1 MAPRLL
7 LPPCCFSR
15 FLRRRRRRASER
27 DTGFENAAR
36 HPRDVP
42 PPTRGLHPGN
52 VKDRV
57 IKMMKSML
65 LLLISL
71 GVVSGR
77 RTQLLKGL
85 PATST
90 VEENTAA
97 GVSVYNFNVTV
108 SPLSSEG
115 VAKLPTIVNSNPLT
129 EAFDIEAKGDLEY
142 RVVTTGNPVLDYET
156 MPKRFDLQIF
166 VEDTTG
172 RTDLN
177 ILTVQVTDKNE
188 RPVFRGNMAI
198 QTVTIYVLE
207 GTPPECI
214 YQVDAADPENAELK
228 YSLLPASVPFLV
240 LESGAIFST
249 KEFDYE
255 KDPHCYFLNIT
266 VTDPDG
272 LNSTKT
278 VNINIINI
286 NDERPYFTTRQRI
299 YRIPEEQSPGTIVAN
314 ITAKDPD
321 DEDSPSR
328 LFYSIQSSEGYFSIN
343 PSTGVLQVTGRIDR
357 DALPLWLHPNV
368 SVIVRVED
376 SPSSGHTSELE
387 ITIIIDDINDN
398 PPECNP
404 STFRKEANE
413 NTTAGTFLLDLRNYC
428 KDIDVDPSN
437 NRFNFTGLSG
447 FGSNN
452 FALESAVSGRLV
464 MTESID
470 LENPA
475 NLGIEVYSLT
485 VRVQDTA
492 RPNYSNIIYIYIR
505 IKPVNEFFPVFSN
518 LSYEFNVLEITRV
531 GSSIGRVNARDKDW
545 PPSVITYSI
554 VAGGGTRDY
563 RNIFW
568 ISPTKGDVKIL
579 ARLDYETT
587 QKHILTV
594 QASDQEKTAT
604 ASVTVSVLEVN
615 DEEPVCSPNF
625 YSFQIPVSLAV
636 GTNVNGFRIECQDRD
651 SDPRSFRY
659 FINEGN
665 VNNHFT
671 FSPSAGSNVSRLI
684 LASRFDYDSG
694 LDTNWIYRLRVYI
707 TDDNLLSARD
717 KTTHLIKTGTVTL
730 SIRVIPNPTTVIA
743 TTPGFTVV
751 TKRENLY
758 SESAWYVPFVITL
771 GGLLLLGLLGY
782 LGFLLMTWVRTRCPL
797 AGKADSASLTNAPEK
812 KKPKKEVVVTMTKLN
827 TVFDGE
833 ARDPVTGKMY
843 EFNTRSGAR
852 RWKKSNEPLQLAPAM
867 QVTSSA
873 TNHSGQGTDRAEA
886 PSKKEPSEKR
896 KELTAETK
904 PGAKPLA
911 GQSQTPGQDGQRL
924 QKQKEDAE
932 DRGLSSPAPPRHILT
947 SPPKMNTALPLSQ
960 P

>member
-1 MAPRLL
+1 
-7 LPPCCFSR
+7 
-15 FLRRRRRRASER
+15 
-27 DTGFENAAR
+27 
-36 HPRDVP
+36 
-42 PPTRGLHPGN
+42 
-52 VKDRV
+52 
-57 IKMMKSML
+57 
-65 LLLISL
+65 
-71 GVVSGR
+71 GR
-77 RTQLLKGL
+77 RTLLLKGL

-90 VEENTAA
+90 VEENAAA
-97 GVSVYNFNVTV
+97 GVSVYTFNVTV

-115 VAKLPTIVNSNPLT
+115 VAILPTIVNSNPLT
-129 EAFDIEAKGDLEY
+129 EAFEIKSKGDLEY

-156 MPKRFDLQIF
+156 MPKSFDLQIF

-172 RTDLN
+172 RTDLKV
-177 ILTVQVTDKNE
+177 LTVQVTDKNE

-198 QTVTIYVLE
+198 QTVMIYVLE

-228 YSLLPASVPFLV
+228 YSLFPESVPFLV
-240 LESGAIFST
+240 LKSGAIFST
-249 KEFDYE
+249 KKFDYE
-255 KDPHCYFLNIT
+255 KDQHCYFLNIT

-278 VNINIINI
+278 LNINIINI
-286 NDERPYFTTRQRI
+286 NDEIPYFTTKQRI
-299 YRIPEEQSPGTIVAN
+299 YRIPEEQSLGTVVAN
-314 ITAKDPD
+314 MTAKDPD
-321 DEDSPSR
+321 DDDSPSR
-328 LFYSIQSSEGYFSIN
+328 LFYSIQASDRYFSIN
-343 PSTGVLQVTGRIDR
+343 PLTGVLQVTGRIDR
-357 DALPLWLHPNV
+357 DALPLRLHPNI

-376 SPSSGHTSELE
+376 SPGGNHASEME

-413 NTTAGTFLLDLRNYC
+413 NMTAGTFLLGLRNYC

-452 FALESAVSGRLV
+452 FALESTLSGRLV
-464 MTESID
+464 MTESTD

-475 NLGIEVYSLT
+475 HPGVEVYSLT
-485 VRVQDTA
+485 VMVQDIA
-492 RPNYSNIIYIYIR
+492 YIIYIYIR

-518 LSYEFNVLEITRV
+518 LSYEFNVPEITKV

-563 RNIFW
+563 TNIFW

-594 QASDQEKTAT
+594 QASDQEKIAT
-604 ASVTVSVLEVN
+604 ASVTVNVLEVN

-636 GTNVNGFRIECQDRD
+636 GTNINGFRIECQDRD

-671 FSPSAGSNVSRLI
+671 FSPSAGSNTSRLI
-684 LASRFDYDSG
+684 LASRFNYESG
-694 LDTNWIYRLRVYI
+694 LDTNWIYRLHVYI

-717 KTTHLIKTGTVTL
+717 KATHLIKTGTVTL
-730 SIRVIPNPTTVIA
+730 SIRVIPNPTIVIP

-771 GGLLLLGLLGY
+771 GSLLLLGLLGY
-782 LGFLLMTWVRTRCPL
+782 LGFLLATWVRTSCAL
-797 AGKADSASLTNAPEK
+797 AVKADGAPLIHFTFCLSSQ
-812 KKPKKEVVVTMTKLN
+812 TMTKLN

-852 RWKKSNEPLQLAPAM
+852 RWKKSGEPLQPAPTV

-873 TNHSGQGTDRAEA
+873 TDNGGQGTDRAEA
-886 PSKKEPSEKR
+886 PSKKEPSGKR

-904 PGAKPLA
+904 PAAKSWA
-911 GQSQTPGQDGQRL
+911 GQSETPEQDGLRL
-924 QKQKEDAE
+924 QKKKEE
-932 DRGLSSPAPPRHILT
+932 SEERGLSSPAPQSRY
-947 SPPKMNTALPLSQ
+947 
-960 P
+960 

>member
-1 MAPRLL
+1 
-7 LPPCCFSR
+7 
-15 FLRRRRRRASER
+15 
-27 DTGFENAAR
+27 
-36 HPRDVP
+36 
-42 PPTRGLHPGN
+42 
-52 VKDRV
+52 
-57 IKMMKSML
+57 
-65 LLLISL
+65 
-71 GVVSGR
+71 GR

-90 VEENTAA
+90 VEENAAA
-97 GVSVYNFNVTV
+97 GVSVYTFNVTV

-115 VAKLPTIVNSNPLT
+115 VAILPTIVNSNPLT
-129 EAFDIEAKGDLEY
+129 EAFDIESKGDLEY

-156 MPKRFDLQIF
+156 MPKSFDLQIF

-172 RTDLN
+172 RSDLN

-228 YSLLPASVPFLV
+228 YSLLPAPVPFLV

-286 NDERPYFTTRQRI
+286 NDERPYFTTKQRI
-299 YRIPEEQSPGTIVAN
+299 YRIPEEQSPGTVVAN

-328 LFYSIQSSEGYFSIN
+328 LFYSIQSSDRYFSIN
-343 PSTGVLQVTGRIDR
+343 PSTGVLQVTGRINR
-357 DALPLWLHPNV
+357 DALPLRLHPNI
-368 SVIVRVED
+368 SLIVRVED
-376 SPSSGHTSELE
+376 SPSSSHASEME
-387 ITIIIDDINDN
+387 ITIIVDDINDN

-404 STFRKEANE
+404 STFRIEANE
-413 NTTAGTFLLDLRNYC
+413 NTIAGTFLLDLRNYC

-437 NRFNFTGLSG
+437 NQFNFTGLSG

-452 FALESAVSGRLV
+452 FALESTVSGRLV

-475 NLGIEVYSLT
+475 NLGAEVYSLT
-485 VRVQDTA
+485 VRVQDIA
-492 RPNYSNIIYIYIR
+492 CPNYSSKYPFYTSFDIFLCYIIYIYIR

-518 LSYEFNVLEITRV
+518 SSYEFNVPEITKV

-545 PPSVITYSI
+545 SPSVITYSI
-554 VAGGGTRDY
+554 VAGGGTKDY
-563 RNIFW
+563 TNIFW

-604 ASVTVSVLEVN
+604 ASVTVNVLEVN

-636 GTNVNGFRIECQDRD
+636 GTNINGFRIECQDRD

-659 FINEGN
+659 IINEGN

-671 FSPSAGSNVSRLI
+671 FSPSAGSNTSRLI

-694 LDTNWIYRLRVYI
+694 LDTNWIYRLHVYI

-717 KTTHLIKTGTVTL
+717 RTTDIIKTGTVTL
-730 SIRVIPNPTTVIA
+730 SIRVIPNPTTVIT

-751 TKRENLY
+751 TKMENLY

-771 GGLLLLGLLGY
+771 GSLLLLGLLGY
-782 LGFLLMTWVRTRCPL
+782 LGFLLAMWVRTCCPP
-797 AGKADSASLTNAPEK
+797 AGKAGDSLLLLPTQLIHRIHFTFCLSSQ
-812 KKPKKEVVVTMTKLN
+812 TMTKLN

-833 ARDPVTGKMY
+833 ARDPVTGKIY
-843 EFNTRSGAR
+843 EFNTHSGAR
-852 RWKKSNEPLQLAPAM
+852 RWKKSNEPLQPALAM

-873 TNHSGQGTDRAEA
+873 TDNSGQGTDRAGA

-904 PGAKPLA
+904 PAAKP
-911 GQSQTPGQDGQRL
+911 
-924 QKQKEDAE
+924 
-932 DRGLSSPAPPRHILT
+932 
-947 SPPKMNTALPLSQ
+947 
-960 P
+960 

>member
-1 MAPRLL
+1 DTKTN
-7 LPPCCFSR
+7 
-15 FLRRRRRRASER
+15 FL
-27 DTGFENAAR
+27 
-36 HPRDVP
+36 
-42 PPTRGLHPGN
+42 
-52 VKDRV
+52 
-57 IKMMKSML
+57 
-65 LLLISL
+65 
-71 GVVSGR
+71 
-77 RTQLLKGL
+77 
-85 PATST
+85 
-90 VEENTAA
+90 
-97 GVSVYNFNVTV
+97 
-108 SPLSSEG
+108 LSS
-115 VAKLPTIVNSNPLT
+115 
-129 EAFDIEAKGDLEY
+129 F
-142 RVVTTGNPVLDYET
+142 
-156 MPKRFDLQIF
+156 Q
-166 VEDTTG
+166 
-172 RTDLN
+172 
-177 ILTVQVTDKNE
+177 
-188 RPVFRGNMAI
+188 
-198 QTVTIYVLE
+198 
-207 GTPPECI
+207 
-214 YQVDAADPENAELK
+214 

-286 NDERPYFTTRQRI
+286 NDERPYFTIKQRI

-328 LFYSIQSSEGYFSIN
+328 LFYSIQSSDRYFSIN
-343 PSTGVLQVTGRIDR
+343 PLTGVLQVTGRIDR
-357 DALPLWLHPNV
+357 DALPLRLHPNI
-368 SVIVRVED
+368 SVIVQVED
-376 SPSSGHTSELE
+376 SPSGGHASEME

-413 NTTAGTFLLDLRNYC
+413 NMTAGTFLLDLRNYC

-452 FALESAVSGRLV
+452 FALESTVPGRLV

-475 NLGIEVYSLT
+475 NLGVEVYSLT
-485 VRVQDTA
+485 VRVQDIA
-492 RPNYSNIIYIYIR
+492 YPNYSSKYPFYTFDIFLCHIIYIYIR

-518 LSYEFNVLEITRV
+518 LSYEFNVPEITKGTV
-531 GSSIGRVNARDKDW
+531 SSTYMIEITDKDW

-554 VAGGGTRDY
+554 AAGGGTRDY
-563 RNIFW
+563 TNIFW
-568 ISPTKGDVKIL
+568 ISPTKGHVKIL

-604 ASVTVSVLEVN
+604 ASVTVNVLEVN

-636 GTNVNGFRIECQDRD
+636 GTNINGFRIECQDRD

-671 FSPSAGSNVSRLI
+671 FSPHAGSNTSRLI
-684 LASRFDYDSG
+684 LASRFDYESG

-717 KTTHLIKTGTVTL
+717 KAAHLIKTGTVTL

-771 GGLLLLGLLGY
+771 GSLLLLGLLGY
-782 LGFLLMTWVRTRCPL
+782 LGFLLATWVRTRCPP
-797 AGKADSASLTNAPEK
+797 AGKADGT
-812 KKPKKEVVVTMTKLN
+812 
-827 TVFDGE
+827 
-833 ARDPVTGKMY
+833 
-843 EFNTRSGAR
+843 
-852 RWKKSNEPLQLAPAM
+852 PL
-867 QVTSSA
+867 
-873 TNHSGQGTDRAEA
+873 
-886 PSKKEPSEKR
+886 
-896 KELTAETK
+896 
-904 PGAKPLA
+904 
-911 GQSQTPGQDGQRL
+911 
-924 QKQKEDAE
+924 
-932 DRGLSSPAPPRHILT
+932 
-947 SPPKMNTALPLSQ
+947 
-960 P
+960 

>member
-1 MAPRLL
+1 MSSQIKS
-7 LPPCCFSR
+7 F
-15 FLRRRRRRASER
+15 FV
-27 DTGFENAAR
+27 D
-36 HPRDVP
+36 
-42 PPTRGLHPGN
+42 PGN
-52 VKDRV
+52 
-57 IKMMKSML
+57 
-65 LLLISL
+65 
-71 GVVSGR
+71 
-77 RTQLLKGL
+77 
-85 PATST
+85 A
-90 VEENTAA
+90 
-97 GVSVYNFNVTV
+97 Y
-108 SPLSSEG
+108 EG
-115 VAKLPTIVNSNPLT
+115 VDNDLVGVAILPTIVNSNPLT
-129 EAFDIEAKGDLEY
+129 EAFDIESKGGLEY

-156 MPKRFDLQIF
+156 MPKSFDLQIF

-207 GTPPECI
+207 RTPPGCI

-266 VTDPDG
+266 ATDPDG

-278 VNINIINI
+278 VNINIVNI
-286 NDERPYFTTRQRI
+286 NDERPYFTIKQRI
-299 YRIPEEQSPGTIVAN
+299 YRIPEEQSVGTVVAN

-328 LFYSIQSSEGYFSIN
+328 LFYSIQSSDRYFSIN

-357 DALPLWLHPNV
+357 DALPLRLHPNI

-376 SPSSGHTSELE
+376 SPRGGHTSEME
-387 ITIIIDDINDN
+387 ITIIIYDINDN

-413 NTTAGTFLLDLRNYC
+413 NSTAGTFLLDLRNYC
-428 KDIDVDPSN
+428 KDIDVDPPN

-452 FALESAVSGRLV
+452 FALESTVSGRLV

-475 NLGIEVYSLT
+475 NLGVEVYSLT
-485 VRVQDTA
+485 VRVQDIA
-492 RPNYSNIIYIYIR
+492 CPNYSSKYPFYTFDIFLCYIIYIYIR

-518 LSYEFNVLEITRV
+518 LSYEFNVPEITKD

-563 RNIFW
+563 TNIFW

-604 ASVTVSVLEVN
+604 ASVTVNVLEVN

-625 YSFQIPVSLAV
+625 YSFQISVSLAV
-636 GTNVNGFRIECQDRD
+636 GTNINGFRIECQDRD

-671 FSPSAGSNVSRLI
+671 FSPSAGSNTSRLI
-684 LASRFDYDSG
+684 LASRFDYESG

-717 KTTHLIKTGTVTL
+717 KATHLIKTGTVTL
-730 SIRVIPNPTTVIA
+730 SIRVIPNPTTVVA

-771 GGLLLLGLLGY
+771 GSLLLLGLLGY
-782 LGFLLMTWVRTRCPL
+782 LGFLLVTWVRTGCPP
-797 AGKADSASLTNAPEK
+797 AGKAGGAPLINAPEK
-812 KKPKKEVVVTMTKLN
+812 AKPKKEVVVTMTKLN

-843 EFNTRSGAR
+843 EFNTQSGAR
-852 RWKKSNEPLQLAPAM
+852 RWKKSGEPLQPAPAA

-873 TNHSGQGTDRAEA
+873 TDGSGQGTDRAEA
-886 PSKKEPSEKR
+886 PSKIEPSENR
-896 KELTAETK
+896 KEPMAETK
-904 PGAKPLA
+904 PAARPWA
-911 GQSQTPGQDGQRL
+911 GQSETPEQDGLRL
-924 QKQKEDAE
+924 QKQKEE
-932 DRGLSSPAPPRHILT
+932 SGNRGLFSPAPQGRY
-947 SPPKMNTALPLSQ
+947 
-960 P
+960 

>member
-1 MAPRLL
+1 
-7 LPPCCFSR
+7 
-15 FLRRRRRRASER
+15 
-27 DTGFENAAR
+27 
-36 HPRDVP
+36 
-42 PPTRGLHPGN
+42 
-52 VKDRV
+52 
-57 IKMMKSML
+57 
-65 LLLISL
+65 
-71 GVVSGR
+71 GR

-90 VEENTAA
+90 VEENAAA

-115 VAKLPTIVNSNPLT
+115 VAILPTIVNSNPLT
-129 EAFDIEAKGDLEY
+129 EAFDIESKGDLEY

-156 MPKRFDLQIF
+156 MPKSFDLQIF

-177 ILTVQVTDKNE
+177 ILTVRVIDKNE
-188 RPVFRGNMAI
+188 PPVFQGNMAI
-198 QTVTIYVLE
+198 QTVMIYVLE
-207 GTPPECI
+207 GTPVECI

-228 YSLLPASVPFLV
+228 YSLLPAPVPFV
-240 LESGAIFST
+240 ILESGAIFST

-266 VTDPDG
+266 VADPHG

-278 VNINIINI
+278 LNINIVNI
-286 NDERPYFTTRQRI
+286 NDERPYFTIKQRI
-299 YRIPEEQSPGTIVAN
+299 YRIPEEQSLGTIVAN

-328 LFYSIQSSEGYFSIN
+328 LFYSIQSSDRYFSIN

-357 DALPLWLHPNV
+357 DALPLRLHPNI

-376 SPSSGHTSELE
+376 STSGGHASEME

-404 STFRKEANE
+404 STFRKEVNE

-437 NRFNFTGLSG
+437 NQFNFTGLSG

-452 FALESAVSGRLV
+452 FALESTVSGRLV

-470 LENPA
+470 LENTA
-475 NLGIEVYSLT
+475 HLGLEVYSLT
-485 VRVQDTA
+485 VRVQDIGC
-492 RPNYSNIIYIYIR
+492 PNYSNIIYIYIR

-518 LSYEFNVLEITRV
+518 LSYEFNVPEITKV
-531 GSSIGRVNARDKDW
+531 GSSIGRVKARDKDW

-554 VAGGGTRDY
+554 VAGGGIRDY
-563 RNIFW
+563 TNIFW

-604 ASVTVSVLEVN
+604 ASVTVNVLEVN

-636 GTNVNGFRIECQDRD
+636 GTNINGFRIECQDHD

-659 FINEGN
+659 FINEG
-665 VNNHFT
+665 T
-671 FSPSAGSNVSRLI
+671 VS
-684 LASRFDYDSG
+684 
-694 LDTNWIYRLRVYI
+694 
-707 TDDNLLSARD
+707 
-717 KTTHLIKTGTVTL
+717 
-730 SIRVIPNPTTVIA
+730 
-743 TTPGFTVV
+743 
-751 TKRENLY
+751 
-758 SESAWYVPFVITL
+758 
-771 GGLLLLGLLGY
+771 
-782 LGFLLMTWVRTRCPL
+782 
-797 AGKADSASLTNAPEK
+797 
-812 KKPKKEVVVTMTKLN
+812 
-827 TVFDGE
+827 
-833 ARDPVTGKMY
+833 
-843 EFNTRSGAR
+843 
-852 RWKKSNEPLQLAPAM
+852 
-867 QVTSSA
+867 
-873 TNHSGQGTDRAEA
+873 
-886 PSKKEPSEKR
+886 
-896 KELTAETK
+896 
-904 PGAKPLA
+904 
-911 GQSQTPGQDGQRL
+911 
-924 QKQKEDAE
+924 
-932 DRGLSSPAPPRHILT
+932 
-947 SPPKMNTALPLSQ
+947 
-960 P
+960 

>member
-1 MAPRLL
+1 LA
-7 LPPCCFSR
+7 
-15 FLRRRRRRASER
+15 
-27 DTGFENAAR
+27 
-36 HPRDVP
+36 
-42 PPTRGLHPGN
+42 
-52 VKDRV
+52 
-57 IKMMKSML
+57 
-65 LLLISL
+65 
-71 GVVSGR
+71 GR
-77 RTQLLKGL
+77 RSQLLKGL

-90 VEENTAA
+90 VEENAAA
-97 GVSVYNFNVTV
+97 GISVYTFNVTV
-108 SPLSSEG
+108 SPMSSEG
-115 VAKLPTIVNSNPLT
+115 VAILPTIVNSNPLT
-129 EAFDIEAKGDLEY
+129 EAFDIELKGDLEY

-156 MPKRFDLQIF
+156 MPKSFDLQIF

-188 RPVFRGNMAI
+188 HPVFRGNMAI

-228 YSLLPASVPFLV
+228 TNSWLSSFQYSLHPAPVPFLV

-266 VTDPDG
+266 VTDPEG
-272 LNSTKT
+272 LNLTKT
-278 VNINIINI
+278 VNVNIINI
-286 NDERPYFTTRQRI
+286 NDERPYFTTKQGI
-299 YRIPEEQSPGTIVAN
+299 YRIPEEQSPGTVVAN

-321 DEDSPSR
+321 DGDSPSR
-328 LFYSIQSSEGYFSIN
+328 LFYSIQSSDRYFSIN

-357 DALPLWLHPNV
+357 DALPLRLHPNI
-368 SVIVRVED
+368 SLIVQVED
-376 SPSSGHTSELE
+376 SPSSGHTSEME

-413 NTTAGTFLLDLRNYC
+413 NTTAGTFLLNLRNYC

-452 FALESAVSGRLV
+452 FALESTVSGRLV

-475 NLGIEVYSLT
+475 NLGVGVYSLT
-485 VRVQDTA
+485 VRVQDIA
-492 RPNYSNIIYIYIR
+492 CPNYSNIIYIYIR

-518 LSYEFNVLEITRV
+518 LSYEFNVPEITKV

-545 PPSVITYSI
+545 PPSIITYSI

-563 RNIFW
+563 TNIFW

-579 ARLDYETT
+579 AGLDYETT
-587 QKHILTV
+587 QKHIFTV
-594 QASDQEKTAT
+594 QASDQEKTVT
-604 ASVTVSVLEVN
+604 ASVTVNVLEVN

-636 GTNVNGFRIECQDRD
+636 GTNINGFRIQCRDRD
-651 SDPRSFRY
+651 SDPRSLRY

-665 VNNHFT
+665 MNNHFT
-671 FSPSAGSNVSRLI
+671 FSPSAGSNTSRLI
-684 LASRFDYDSG
+684 LASRFDYESG

-707 TDDNLLSARD
+707 TDDNLLSAKD

-730 SIRVIPNPTTVIA
+730 SIRVIPNPTTVIT

-771 GGLLLLGLLGY
+771 SSLLLLGLLGY
-782 LGFLLMTWVRTRCPL
+782 LGFLLATWVRTRCPP
-797 AGKADSASLTNAPEK
+797 AGKANGASLINLK
-812 KKPKKEVVVTMTKLN
+812 FCLSSQTMTKLN

-843 EFNTRSGAR
+843 EFNTWSGAR
-852 RWKKSNEPLQLAPAM
+852 RWK
-867 QVTSSA
+867 
-873 TNHSGQGTDRAEA
+873 
-886 PSKKEPSEKR
+886 
-896 KELTAETK
+896 
-904 PGAKPLA
+904 
-911 GQSQTPGQDGQRL
+911 
-924 QKQKEDAE
+924 
-932 DRGLSSPAPPRHILT
+932 
-947 SPPKMNTALPLSQ
+947 
-960 P
+960 

>member
-1 MAPRLL
+1 
-7 LPPCCFSR
+7 
-15 FLRRRRRRASER
+15 
-27 DTGFENAAR
+27 
-36 HPRDVP
+36 
-42 PPTRGLHPGN
+42 
-52 VKDRV
+52 
-57 IKMMKSML
+57 
-65 LLLISL
+65 
-71 GVVSGR
+71 GR

-90 VEENTAA
+90 VEENAAA
-97 GVSVYNFNVTV
+97 GVSVYTFNVTV

-115 VAKLPTIVNSNPLT
+115 VAILPTIVNSNPLT
-129 EAFDIEAKGDLEY
+129 EAFDIESKGDLEY

-156 MPKRFDLQIF
+156 MPNRFDLQIF

-177 ILTVQVTDKNE
+177 ILTIQVTDKNE

-207 GTPPECI
+207 GIPPECI
-214 YQVDAADPENAELK
+214 YQVDASDPENADLK

-240 LESGAIFST
+240 LENGAIFST

-286 NDERPYFTTRQRI
+286 NDEIPYFTTKQRL
-299 YRIPEEQSPGTIVAN
+299 YRIPEEQSLGSIVAN

-321 DEDSPSR
+321 DEDSHGR
-328 LFYSIQSSEGYFSIN
+328 LFYSIQSSDRYFSIN
-343 PSTGVLQVTGRIDR
+343 PSTGVLQVSGRIDR
-357 DALPLWLHPNV
+357 DALPWRLHPNV
-368 SVIVRVED
+368 SVLVQVED
-376 SPSSGHTSELE
+376 SPSGGHTSEME
-387 ITIIIDDINDN
+387 ITVIIDDINDN

-428 KDIDVDPSN
+428 KDIDTDPSN

-452 FALESAVSGRLV
+452 FALESALSGSLV

-470 LENPA
+470 LESPA
-475 NLGIEVYSLT
+475 NLGVEVYSLT
-485 VRVQDTA
+485 VRVQDIA
-492 RPNYSNIIYIYIR
+492 YIIFIYIR

-518 LSYEFNVLEITRV
+518 LSYEFNVPEITKV
-531 GSSIGRVNARDKDW
+531 GSSIGRVNARDRDW

-563 RNIFW
+563 TNIFW

-587 QKHILTV
+587 QKHILIV

-604 ASVTVSVLEVN
+604 ASVTVNVLEVN

-625 YSFQIPVSLAV
+625 YSFQIPVGLAV
-636 GTNVNGFRIECQDRD
+636 GTNINGFRIVCQDRD

-671 FSPSAGSNVSRLI
+671 FSPSAGSNTSRLI
-684 LASRFDYDSG
+684 LASRFDYESG
-694 LDTNWIYRLRVYI
+694 LDTNWIYRLRVYV

-717 KTTHLIKTGTVTL
+717 KTTHLIRTGTVTL
-730 SIRVIPNPTTVIA
+730 SIRVIPNPTTVIT

-758 SESAWYVPFVITL
+758 SDSAWYVPFVITL
-771 GGLLLLGLLGY
+771 GSLLLLGLLGY
-782 LGFLLMTWVRTRCPL
+782 LGFLLATWVRTRCPS
-797 AGKADSASLTNAPEK
+797 AGKADGAPLIHFTFCLFSQ
-812 KKPKKEVVVTMTKLN
+812 TMTKLS

-843 EFNTRSGAR
+843 EFNTQSGAR
-852 RWKKSNEPLQLAPAM
+852 RWKNISEPLQPTLAV
-867 QVTSSA
+867 QVTSS
-873 TNHSGQGTDRAEA
+873 TTDNSDQGTDRAEA

-896 KELTAETK
+896 KEPRADTK
-904 PGAKPLA
+904 PAAKPLA
-911 GQSQTPGQDGQRL
+911 GQSETPGQEKMRL
-924 QKQKEDAE
+924 QKLRETSE
-932 DRGLSSPAPPRHILT
+932 ESGLPSAAHPR
-947 SPPKMNTALPLSQ
+947 Q
-960 P
+960 

>member
-1 MAPRLL
+1 
-7 LPPCCFSR
+7 
-15 FLRRRRRRASER
+15 
-27 DTGFENAAR
+27 
-36 HPRDVP
+36 
-42 PPTRGLHPGN
+42 
-52 VKDRV
+52 
-57 IKMMKSML
+57 
-65 LLLISL
+65 
-71 GVVSGR
+71 GR

-90 VEENTAA
+90 VEENAAA
-97 GVSVYNFNVTV
+97 GVSVYTFNVTV

-115 VAKLPTIVNSNPLT
+115 VAMLPTIVNSNPLT
-129 EAFDIEAKGDLEY
+129 EAFDIESIGGLEY

-156 MPKRFDLQIF
+156 MPKSFDLQIF

-177 ILTVQVTDKNE
+177 VLTVQVTDKNE

-198 QTVTIYVLE
+198 QTVMIYVLE

-228 YSLLPASVPFLV
+228 YSLLPAPVPFMV

-266 VTDPDG
+266 VTDPEG

-286 NDERPYFTTRQRI
+286 NDERPYFTTNQRI
-299 YRIPEEQSPGTIVAN
+299 YRIPEEESPGTVVAN

-328 LFYSIQSSEGYFSIN
+328 LFYSIQSSGTYFSIN
-343 PSTGVLQVTGRIDR
+343 PSTGVLQVTGRINR
-357 DALPLWLHPNV
+357 DALPLQLHPNV

-376 SPSSGHTSELE
+376 SPSGGHASEME

-398 PPECNP
+398 PPECIP
-404 STFRKEANE
+404 STFRREANE
-413 NTTAGTFLLDLRNYC
+413 NMTAGTFLIDLRNYC

-437 NRFNFTGLSG
+437 SRFNFTGLSG

-452 FALESAVSGRLV
+452 FALESTGSGRLV
-464 MTESID
+464 MTGSID

-475 NLGIEVYSLT
+475 RVEVYSLT
-485 VRVQDTA
+485 VRVQDIA
-492 RPNYSNIIYIYIR
+492 WPNYSNIIYIYIR

-518 LSYEFNVLEITRV
+518 PSYEFNVSEIAKV

-545 PPSVITYSI
+545 PPSVIAYSI

-563 RNIFW
+563 TNIFW

-587 QKHILTV
+587 QKHVLIV
-594 QASDQEKTAT
+594 EASDQEKTAT
-604 ASVTVSVLEVN
+604 ASVTVNVLEVN

-625 YSFQIPVSLAV
+625 YSFQIPVSTAV
-636 GTNVNGFRIECQDRD
+636 GTNINGFRIQCQDRD

-671 FSPSAGSNVSRLI
+671 FSPSAGANVSRLI
-684 LASRFDYDSG
+684 LASRFNYENG
-694 LDTNWIYRLRVYI
+694 LDTSWIYRLRVYV

-730 SIRVIPNPTTVIA
+730 SITVIPNPTTVTA

-771 GGLLLLGLLGY
+771 GSLLLLGLLAY
-782 LGFLLMTWVRTRCPL
+782 LGFLLATWVRTRCPP
-797 AGKADSASLTNAPEK
+797 AGKADVTSPINAPEK

-852 RWKKSNEPLQLAPAM
+852 RWKKSCETLQPAPAAPVM
-867 QVTSSA
+867 SS
-873 TNHSGQGTDRAEA
+873 TTDNGDQGTERAGA
-886 PSKKEPSEKR
+886 PSKKELSEKK
-896 KELTAETK
+896 KEPTAETK
-904 PGAKPLA
+904 PAIKP
-911 GQSQTPGQDGQRL
+911 
-924 QKQKEDAE
+924 
-932 DRGLSSPAPPRHILT
+932 
-947 SPPKMNTALPLSQ
+947 
-960 P
+960 

>member
-1 MAPRLL
+1 LA
-7 LPPCCFSR
+7 
-15 FLRRRRRRASER
+15 
-27 DTGFENAAR
+27 
-36 HPRDVP
+36 
-42 PPTRGLHPGN
+42 
-52 VKDRV
+52 
-57 IKMMKSML
+57 
-65 LLLISL
+65 
-71 GVVSGR
+71 GR

-85 PATST
+85 PATTT
-90 VEENTAA
+90 VEENAAA
-97 GVSVYNFNVTV
+97 GVSVYTFNVTV

-115 VAKLPTIVNSNPLT
+115 VAIPPTIVNSNPLT
-129 EAFDIEAKGDLEY
+129 EAFDIESKGDLEY

-228 YSLLPASVPFLV
+228 TNSLLSSFQYSLLPAPVPFV
-240 LESGAIFST
+240 VFESGAIFST

-255 KDPHCYFLNIT
+255 KDPHCYFLNVT
-266 VTDPDG
+266 VTDPEG

-286 NDERPYFTTRQRI
+286 NDERPYFTTKQRI
-299 YRIPEEQSPGTIVAN
+299 YRIPEEQSPGTVVAN

-321 DEDSPSR
+321 DENSLSK
-328 LFYSIQSSEGYFSIN
+328 LFYSIQSSDRYFSIN
-343 PSTGVLQVTGRIDR
+343 PSTGVLQVAGRIDR
-357 DALPLWLHPNV
+357 DALPLRLHPNV
-368 SVIVRVED
+368 SVIIQVED
-376 SPSSGHTSELE
+376 SPSDGHASEME

-398 PPECNP
+398 SPECNP

-413 NTTAGTFLLDLRNYC
+413 NMTAGTFLLDLRNYC
-428 KDIDVDPSN
+428 KDIDVNPSN
-437 NRFNFTGLSG
+437 NQFNFIGLSG

-452 FALESAVSGRLV
+452 FALESTGSGRLM
-464 MTESID
+464 MTGSID

-475 NLGIEVYSLT
+475 NLGVEVYSLT
-485 VRVQDTA
+485 VRVQDSA
-492 RPNYSNIIYIYIR
+492 YPNYSNIIYIYIR

-518 LSYEFNVLEITRV
+518 LSYEFNVSEIAKV
-531 GSSIGRVNARDKDW
+531 GSSIGKVNARDKDW

-554 VAGGGTRDY
+554 VAGGSTRDY
-563 RNIFW
+563 TNVFW
-568 ISPTKGDVKIL
+568 ISATKGDVKIL

-604 ASVTVSVLEVN
+604 ASVTVNVLEVN

-625 YSFQIPVSLAV
+625 YSFQIPVSIAV
-636 GTNVNGFRIECQDRD
+636 GTNINGFRIECQDRD

-665 VNNHFT
+665 MNNHFT
-671 FSPSAGSNVSRLI
+671 FSPSAGSNTSRLI
-684 LASRFDYDSG
+684 LASSFDYESG
-694 LDTNWIYRLRVYI
+694 LDKNWIYRLRVYI

-717 KTTHLIKTGTVTL
+717 KATHLIKTGTVTL

-758 SESAWYVPFVITL
+758 SESAWYVPFIITL
-771 GGLLLLGLLGY
+771 GSLLLLGLLVY
-782 LGFLLMTWVRTRCPL
+782 LGFLLATWVRARCPP
-797 AGKADSASLTNAPEK
+797 AGKADGTPLINAPEK

-852 RWKKSNEPLQLAPAM
+852 RWK
-867 QVTSSA
+867 
-873 TNHSGQGTDRAEA
+873 
-886 PSKKEPSEKR
+886 
-896 KELTAETK
+896 
-904 PGAKPLA
+904 
-911 GQSQTPGQDGQRL
+911 
-924 QKQKEDAE
+924 
-932 DRGLSSPAPPRHILT
+932 
-947 SPPKMNTALPLSQ
+947 
-960 P
+960 

>member
-1 MAPRLL
+1 LA
-7 LPPCCFSR
+7 
-15 FLRRRRRRASER
+15 
-27 DTGFENAAR
+27 
-36 HPRDVP
+36 
-42 PPTRGLHPGN
+42 
-52 VKDRV
+52 
-57 IKMMKSML
+57 
-65 LLLISL
+65 
-71 GVVSGR
+71 GR
-77 RTQLLKGL
+77 RTRLLKGL
-85 PATST
+85 PATTT
-90 VEENTAA
+90 VEENAAA
-97 GVSVYNFNVTV
+97 GVSVYTFNVTV

-115 VAKLPTIVNSNPLT
+115 VAILPTIVYSHPLT
-129 EAFDIEAKGDLEY
+129 EAFDIQSKGGLEY

-188 RPVFRGNMAI
+188 RPVFQGNMAI
-198 QTVTIYVLE
+198 QTVTIYILE

-214 YQVDAADPENAELK
+214 YKVDAADPENAELK
-228 YSLLPASVPFLV
+228 TNSLLCSFQYSLLPAPVPFLV

-255 KDPHCYFLNIT
+255 KDPHSYFLNIT

-278 VNINIINI
+278 VNIKIINI
-286 NDERPYFTTRQRI
+286 NDERPYFTTKQRV
-299 YRIPEEQSPGTIVAN
+299 YRIPEEQSPGTLVAN
-314 ITAKDPD
+314 LTAKDPD

-328 LFYSIQSSEGYFSIN
+328 LFYSIQSSNRYFSIN

-357 DALPLWLHPNV
+357 DALPLRLHPNI
-368 SVIVRVED
+368 SLIVRVED
-376 SPSSGHTSELE
+376 SLSSGYDSEME

-404 STFRKEANE
+404 SAFRKEANE
-413 NTTAGTFLLDLRNYC
+413 NMTAGTFLLDLRNYC
-428 KDIDVDPSN
+428 KDIDVHPSN

-452 FALESAVSGRLV
+452 FALESTVSGRLV
-464 MTESID
+464 MTASID

-475 NLGIEVYSLT
+475 NLGIGVYSLT
-485 VRVQDTA
+485 VRVQDIA
-492 RPNYSNIIYIYIR
+492 CPNYSNIIYIYIR

-518 LSYEFNVLEITRV
+518 PSYEFNVLEITKV

-563 RNIFW
+563 TNIFW

-587 QKHILTV
+587 QKHILIV

-604 ASVTVSVLEVN
+604 ASVTVNVLAVN

-636 GTNVNGFRIECQDRD
+636 GTNINGFRIECQDRD

-671 FSPSAGSNVSRLI
+671 FSPSAGSNTSRLI
-684 LASRFDYDSG
+684 LASKFDYESG

-717 KTTHLIKTGTVTL
+717 KTIHLINTGTVTL
-730 SIRVIPNPTTVIA
+730 SIRVIPNPTTVIP

-758 SESAWYVPFVITL
+758 SDSAWYVPFVITL
-771 GGLLLLGLLGY
+771 GSLLLLGLLGY
-782 LGFLLMTWVRTRCPL
+782 LGYLLATWVCTRCPP
-797 AGKADSASLTNAPEK
+797 AGKADGAPLRNAAEK
-812 KKPKKEVVVTMTKLN
+812 KKPKKEVVVTTTKLN
-827 TVFDGE
+827 TIFDGE
-833 ARDPVTGKMY
+833 ARDP
-843 EFNTRSGAR
+843 
-852 RWKKSNEPLQLAPAM
+852 
-867 QVTSSA
+867 
-873 TNHSGQGTDRAEA
+873 
-886 PSKKEPSEKR
+886 
-896 KELTAETK
+896 
-904 PGAKPLA
+904 
-911 GQSQTPGQDGQRL
+911 
-924 QKQKEDAE
+924 
-932 DRGLSSPAPPRHILT
+932 
-947 SPPKMNTALPLSQ
+947 
-960 P
+960 

>member
-1 MAPRLL
+1 
-7 LPPCCFSR
+7 
-15 FLRRRRRRASER
+15 
-27 DTGFENAAR
+27 
-36 HPRDVP
+36 
-42 PPTRGLHPGN
+42 
-52 VKDRV
+52 
-57 IKMMKSML
+57 
-65 LLLISL
+65 
-71 GVVSGR
+71 GR

-90 VEENTAA
+90 VEENAAA
-97 GVSVYNFNVTV
+97 GISVYAFNVTV
-108 SPLSSEG
+108 SPLASEG
-115 VAKLPTIVNSNPLT
+115 VAIIPTIVNSNPLT
-129 EAFDIEAKGDLEY
+129 EAFDIEPIGKLKY
-142 RVVTTGNPVLDYET
+142 RVVTTGNPILDYET
-156 MPKRFDLQIF
+156 MPKSFDLQIF
-166 VEDTTG
+166 VEDTAG

-177 ILTVQVTDKNE
+177 TLTVQVTDQNE
-188 RPVFRGNMAI
+188 RPVFRGNLAI

-207 GTPPECI
+207 GAPPECI

-228 YSLLPASVPFLV
+228 YSLQPVPVPFLV

-249 KEFDYE
+249 KKFDYE
-255 KDPHCYFLNIT
+255 KDPHRYFLNIT
-266 VTDPDG
+266 VTDPGG
-272 LNSTKT
+272 LNSTRT

-286 NDERPYFTTRQRI
+286 NDERPYFTTKQRI
-299 YRIPEEQSPGTIVAN
+299 YRIREEQSPGTVVAN

-328 LFYSIQSSEGYFSIN
+328 LFYSIQSSNRYFSIN
-343 PSTGVLQVTGRIDR
+343 PLTGVLQVTGRIDR
-357 DALPLWLHPNV
+357 DALPLRLHPNI
-368 SVIVRVED
+368 SLIVRVED
-376 SPSSGHTSELE
+376 SPTSGHTSETE
-387 ITIIIDDINDN
+387 ITVIIDDINDN

-413 NTTAGTFLLDLRNYC
+413 NTTPGTFLLGLRNYC

-452 FALESAVSGRLV
+452 FALESTVSGRLV

-475 NLGIEVYSLT
+475 NTGVEVYSLA
-485 VRVQDTA
+485 VRVQDIA
-492 RPNYSNIIYIYIR
+492 WPYYSSKYPFYTSFDISLYYIIYIYIR

-518 LSYEFNVLEITRV
+518 LSYEFNVPEITKV

-554 VAGGGTRDY
+554 VAGGGTGDY
-563 RNIFW
+563 TNIFW
-568 ISPTKGDVKIL
+568 INPTKGDVKVL

-587 QKHILTV
+587 QKHILIV

-604 ASVTVSVLEVN
+604 ASVTVNVLEIN
-615 DEEPVCSPNF
+615 DEEPICSPNF

-636 GTNVNGFRIECQDRD
+636 GNNIDGFRIECQDRD

-671 FSPSAGSNVSRLI
+671 FSPSSGSNTSRLI
-684 LASRFDYDSG
+684 LASRFDYESG
-694 LDTNWIYRLRVYI
+694 LDTNWIYRLYIHI

-717 KTTHLIKTGTVTL
+717 RNIHLIKTGTVTL
-730 SIRVIPNPTTVIA
+730 SIKVIPNPTTV
-743 TTPGFTVV
+743 TTMTPSFTVV

-771 GGLLLLGLLGY
+771 GSLLLLGLLGY
-782 LGFLLMTWVRTRCPL
+782 LGFLLATWVRTCCPP
-797 AGKADSASLTNAPEK
+797 ADKADAPRIHFTFCLSSQ
-812 KKPKKEVVVTMTKLN
+812 TMTKLN
-827 TVFDGE
+827 TLFDGE

-852 RWKKSNEPLQLAPAM
+852 RWKKSDEPLQLAPVV

-873 TNHSGQGTDRAEA
+873 TDNSGQEKDRAEA
-886 PSKKEPSEKR
+886 PPKKEPSVKR
-896 KELTAETK
+896 KELTAETN
-904 PGAKPLA
+904 PSAKALS
-911 GQSQTPGQDGQRL
+911 GQLEISGQDGLAL
-924 QKQKEDAE
+924 QKQKEVSE
-932 DRGLSSPAPPRHILT
+932 EKGLASPAPHGRC
-947 SPPKMNTALPLSQ
+947 
-960 P
+960 